1 MGDNIREELD
11 YIIEKGKIKSV
22 FQPIISLRDGHIL
35 GYEALSRVTC
45 QTLIRNTEELFQ
57 SAGIYNRLW
66 DLELLCRMK
75 SLKAANVYIKS
86 PYDKKL
92 FINVNP
98 KVMHDKKFR
107 DGFTKECL
115 REYDIRPEN
124 IIFEITERNAIQ
136 DMDSFKAVINHY
148 KKQQYQIAVDDAG
161 AGYSGLNLISEIR
174 PHYIK
179 LDMNLI
185 RNIDK
190 DNVKYALVK
199 SMLEFSHL
207 TNINLIAE
215 GIETM
220 EELKVLV
227 EMGVHYG
234 QGYLIQKPDESMKEI
249 DKNLIVFINEL
260 NKRNYSQIRSLPNL
274 LIGNISSKSQVRAPF
289 VKVEEVYNEFMED
302 SDINGLCVTDNDFV
316 LGIITKESITLR
328 ICGKHGFSI
337 FHKKPISAVMDTEF
351 LSVDYYTPISTVSY
365 LAMGR
370 INKKLYDMIVV
381 TKEGKYYGTV
391 TVKDLLQKV
400 TEIASLNDVKAGQ
413 LKKRKAK
420 KETVTA

>member
-1 MGDNIREELD
+1 MRDNIREELD
-11 YIIEKGKIKSV
+11 YIIEKGQVKSV

-35 GYEALSRVTC
+35 GYEALSRITC
-45 QTLIRNTEELFQ
+45 KTSIQNTEVLFQ
-57 SAGIYNRLW
+57 LAGSYNRLW
-66 DLELLCRMK
+66 DLELICRVK
-75 SLKAANVYIKS
+75 SLEAANEYIKP

-98 KVMHDKKFR
+98 KVMYDKKFHN
-107 DGFTKECL
+107 GFTKECL
-115 REYDIRPEN
+115 KEYDIMPEN

-136 DMDSFKAVINHY
+136 DMDSFKGVINHY

-161 AGYSGLNLISEIR
+161 AGYSGLNLISEIH

-220 EELKVLV
+220 EELKTLL

-234 QGYLIQKPDESMKEI
+234 QGYLIQKPDETMKEI
-249 DKNLIVFINEL
+249 DKSLIAFIKQNSKKNHNQIGSLSNLF
-260 NKRNYSQIRSLPNL
+260 
-274 LIGNISSKSQVRAPF
+274 IGNISTKSQVIAPS
-289 VKVEEVYNEFMED
+289 VNVEDVHDGFRED
-302 SDINGLCVTDNDFV
+302 SNINEVCVVENGFV
-316 LGIITKESITLR
+316 LGIITRESIGLK
-328 ICGKHGFSI
+328 IEGKYGFNLLQ
-337 FHKKPISAVMDTEF
+337 KKPISSIMDGEF

-370 INKKLYDMIVV
+370 VNKKLYDIIVV
-381 TKEGKYYGTV
+381 TKEGKYYGIV
-391 TVKDLLQKV
+391 TVKDLLQKA
-400 TEIASLNDVKAGQ
+400 TEIDIENTKSQNPISGLIPIHMN
-413 LKKRKAK
+413 L
-420 KETVTA
+420 